1 MIRRLFDVA
10 LVMGI
15 LSLVSCEKELDFRY
29 RDMQPFPVIEG
40 VLTDAGCNVS
50 VTLATPMGEP
60 MDGTHVTDAVVKLE
74 NLSSGDEMILSPD
87 DSGYFVGHEG
97 GVVGQTY
104 RLTVEYGGD
113 VYESD
118 AEMLAPVEITG
129 MEFEWVKMPYD
140 YVALLQVS
148 FVDDPAISDERYW
161 LRVYRNG
168 EPYKW
173 ITVSDAGSSEGVLDV
188 AMLTSRKDLSEED
201 DDDALHEGDIVS
213 ASVSAISAEMC
224 AYLDALMAGGSSG
237 AQLFSGPLCRGYFM
251 AATPGESSLVFH
263 AD

>member
-40 VLTDAGCNVS
+40 VLTDAGCNVL

-74 NLSSGDEMILSPD
+74 NISSGDEMILSPD

-140 YVALLQVS
+140 YVAVLQVS
-148 FVDDPAISDERYW
+148 FVDDPAKSDERYW
-161 LRVYRNG
+161 MREYRNG

-173 ITVSDAGSSEGVLDV
+173 ITVNDAGSAEGVLDV

-201 DDDALHEGDIVS
+201 DDDALHEGDIVT
-213 ASVSAISAEMC
+213 ASVSAISVEMC